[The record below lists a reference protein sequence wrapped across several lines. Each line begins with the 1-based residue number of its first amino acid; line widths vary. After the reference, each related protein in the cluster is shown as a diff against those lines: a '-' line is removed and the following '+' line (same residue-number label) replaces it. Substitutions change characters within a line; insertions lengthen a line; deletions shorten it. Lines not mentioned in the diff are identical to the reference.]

1 MMETSWYVSAT
12 GSIRWY
18 PFGRIPNNLQSSCLY
33 VSGIF
38 LIVLIAAMWS
48 VIKTDD
54 LFGLTEI
61 TNFGL
66 FGGVV
71 QIAVTKKIL
80 LDRSMTNL
88 YQASL
93 EWRFSEYFPLMYRYG
108 INTNILYLMFSRR
121 EFWSFRIKF

>member
-1 MMETSWYVSAT
+1 MIE
-12 GSIRWY
+12 
-18 PFGRIPNNLQSSCLY
+18 
-33 VSGIF
+33 
-38 LIVLIAAMWS
+38 
-48 VIKTDD
+48 TDD
-54 LFGLTEI
+54 LFGLTGI
-61 TNFGL
+61 ANFGL

-93 EWRFSEYFPLMYRYG
+93 EWPFSEYFPLMYRYG

-121 EFWSFRIKF
+121 EFWSFRKNFNHYGNI

>member
-1 MMETSWYVSAT
+1 
-12 GSIRWY
+12 
-18 PFGRIPNNLQSSCLY
+18 
-33 VSGIF
+33 
-38 LIVLIAAMWS
+38 MWS

-93 EWRFSEYFPLMYRYG
+93 E
-108 INTNILYLMFSRR
+108 
-121 EFWSFRIKF
+121 